1 MKTFMF
7 TCILLLVLGAA
18 GLLYLHL
25 ETERFVENLPKPPNV
40 DALPD
45 TAERQQRGSGLD
57 SPMGESRLDEP
68 SAEVLEPSA
77 VPKPQTAAETEPGA
91 VSDSPA
97 PAMVPVEE
105 LPQADV
111 TTNPPDDMHAVLD
124 GQKTEAS
131 TPLPGHFSHCQPG
144 VKRYWNGMPI
154 EERQARLRE
163 DLLKE
168 FGDIPEVHLYL
179 RHTGNP
185 NPEAL
190 TLDETVQYFRAVATL
205 YPHQREFMEQQILL
219 LRDMTASDSYWQS
232 H

>member
-40 DALPD
+40 DARPD
-45 TAERQQRGSGLD
+45 TAERQQRGSHLD
-57 SPMGESRLDEP
+57 SPIGESRPDEP
-68 SAEVLEPSA
+68 AAAVLELSA
-77 VPKPQTAAETEPGA
+77 VTEPQTAAETEA
-91 VSDSPA
+91 VVVPASPT
-97 PAMVPVEE
+97 PAMVHVEG
-105 LPQADV
+105 LPQAHV
-111 TTNPPDDMHAVLD
+111 TTNPLDEMPAILD
-124 GQKTEAS
+124 GQKTEEI
-131 TPLPGHFSHCQPG
+131 TPHPGRLLHCQPG
-144 VKRYWNGMPI
+144 AKRYWNGMPI
-154 EERQARLRE
+154 GERQARLRE

-185 NPEAL
+185 NPEQL

-205 YPHQREFMEQQILL
+205 YPHQREFMEQQISL
-219 LRDMTASDSYWQS
+219 LREMTASDPYWQS

>member
-25 ETERFVENLPKPPNV
+25 ETERFVENLPKPPNADV
-40 DALPD
+40 QPD
-45 TAERQQRGSGLD
+45 TVDVQRFGENGEHLAEETPPAETSVSGEA
-57 SPMGESRLDEP
+57 PPVVTET
-68 SAEVLEPSA
+68 
-77 VPKPQTAAETEPGA
+77 QTAAETEPGA

-97 PAMVPVEE
+97 LAMVPVEE

-205 YPHQREFMEQQILL
+205 YPHQREFMEQQISM
-219 LRDMTASDSYWQS
+219 LREMTASDSYWQS